1 MKTTNKIK
9 TLLGAVLSLL
19 TTFALT
25 HSAAAQTARI
35 AFRAPVT
42 DRKGQTTYQVFAMYP
57 DGSGTTQLTKNG
69 GGWPS
74 WSPDQKYL
82 ALQRGSTIYVI
93 DAVKGEFKGGRIF
106 PVVQAL
112 TTGHDWSPDG
122 TAILF
127 TGTDAVGNGL
137 WLVSVNPVNG
147 AVGTP
152 TMVRTGTY
160 FGTPKFSPDG
170 SKIAY
175 ASGAYVRVLDL
186 TTQTEITFPGN
197 HSGSP
202 SWSPDGTKIA
212 FGGVVCYGST
222 TNCHMEVVIANP
234 DGTEWT
240 PVTALQNYSAFPSWS
255 PDGQQLVFYSQVS
268 GSKAMYKT
276 TIGSG
281 TVTLLYNGSQEGLD
295 WTP

>member
-1 MKTTNKIK
+1 MKTKIN

-19 TTFALT
+19 VTLGLT
-25 HSAAAQTARI
+25 HSAAAQSTARI

-42 DRKGQTTYQVFAMYP
+42 DRRGQTTYQIFAMYP

-82 ALQRGSTIYVI
+82 ALQRGSTIYVM
-93 DAVKGEFKGGRIF
+93 DAVKGEIKNGRIF

-112 TTGHDWSPDG
+112 TTGHDWSPGG

-137 WLVSVNPVNG
+137 WIVSVNPVTG

-152 TMVRTGTY
+152 TLVRTGTY

-175 ASGAYVRVLDL
+175 ASGTYVRVLDL
-186 TTQTEITFPGN
+186 PTQTEITFPGN
-197 HSGSP
+197 HSESP
-202 SWSPDGTKIA
+202 SWSPDGTRIA

-222 TNCHMEVVIANP
+222 TNCHMEVVIANA
-234 DGTEWT
+234 DGTGWT
-240 PVTALQNYSAFPSWS
+240 PVTALQNYSAFPTWS
-255 PDGQQLVFYSQVS
+255 PDGTTLAFYSQIS
-268 GSKAMYKT
+268 GAKAIYKT

-281 TVTLLYNGSQEGLD
+281 TVTLLWNGGDENLD
-295 WTP
+295 WNP